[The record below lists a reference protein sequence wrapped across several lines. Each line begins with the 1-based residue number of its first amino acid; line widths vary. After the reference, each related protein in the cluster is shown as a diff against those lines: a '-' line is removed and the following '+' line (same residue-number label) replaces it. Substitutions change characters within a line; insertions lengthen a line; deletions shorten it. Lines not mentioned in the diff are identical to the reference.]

1 MRSTTKLVVA
11 SGGLALLLTAG
22 AGVASAQPVEDAIIN
37 ATCTYPQVVAALN
50 AQSPD
55 LAQQFEETPGATG
68 WLESL
73 IAAPP
78 EQRRAMVAQARAFP
92 GVQQYTGVITQVADT
107 CSNF

>member
-37 ATCTYPQVVAALN
+37 STCTYPQVVAALN
-50 AQSPD
+50 AESPD
-55 LAQQFEETPGATG
+55 LAQQLQEAPAATG
-68 WLESL
+68 WLKSL
-73 IAAPP
+73 IAAGP
-78 EQRRAMVAQARAFP
+78 EQRRVMVTQARSFP
-92 GVQQYTGVITQVADT
+92 GVSEYTGVITQVAYS